1 MARQLKGG
9 GIQTLGELVAF
20 CNQRGGSW
28 WRSIPRIGPGRTHA
42 IVSWLRKQQASLR
55 LTIEAD
61 VDPIERKGV
70 PLIAAEL
77 VEVGQP
83 PRGREAARTA
93 AVQTATQPVARA
105 AGQARQVD
113 SRWRR
118 SSGSPCR
125 TRCPAP
131 RAENRAT
138 AFSYI

>member
-1 MARQLKGG
+1 MARQLKGE

-83 PRGREAARTA
+83 PR
-93 AVQTATQPVARA
+93 
-105 AGQARQVD
+105 
-113 SRWRR
+113 
-118 SSGSPCR
+118 
-125 TRCPAP
+125 
-131 RAENRAT
+131 
-138 AFSYI
+138 